1 VNAMQRIHSAARGGA
16 LDEVKALVGEDPSLV
31 HATNEGSPWPTPL
44 HQAAGQGHV
53 EVARWLLDHGADA
66 RWSGPQTPL
75 HVAWQRANNME
86 VIRLLVA
93 RGAAPSEIFA
103 VVYLNDRDR
112 VVALLEA
119 EPEWVHDRDDAG
131 MTPLHRAAENGQ
143 AEVVEALLAHG
154 ADVEAQTCGGQTPL
168 QRSYYHSGIV
178 DVLLAHGASMD
189 IFTAINLDKTE
200 YVARLLGREP
210 SLVRA
215 KMWDQT
221 PLQIAARRDNADLVR
236 LLLDH
241 GADVDAN
248 GGWKGW
254 MPLHWAAYDGRA
266 EIVTLLLASAADV
279 RARDQDGKP
288 PVTIA
293 AERGHGEI
301 VRLLHQHGTR
311 A

>member
-1 VNAMQRIHSAARGGA
+1 
-16 LDEVKALVGEDPSLV
+16 
-31 HATNEGSPWPTPL
+31 
-44 HQAAGQGHV
+44 
-53 EVARWLLDHGADA
+53 
-66 RWSGPQTPL
+66 
-75 HVAWQRANNME
+75 ME

-103 VVYLNDRDR
+103 AAYLNDLDR

-119 EPEWVHDRDDAG
+119 DPERVHDRDDAG

-143 AEVVEALLAHG
+143 AEVVEALLAQG
-154 ADVEAQTCGGQTPL
+154 ADVEAQTDEGQTPL
-168 QRSYYHSGIV
+168 QRSCYRSGVV
-178 DVLLAHGASMD
+178 DLLLAHGASMD
-189 IFTAINLDKTE
+189 VFTAINLEKTAC
-200 YVARLLGREP
+200 VARLLGREP
-210 SLVRA
+210 CLVRA

-221 PLQIAARRDNADLVR
+221 PLQIAARRDNAGLVR

-254 MPLHWAAYDGRA
+254 TPLHWAAYDGRA

-279 RARDQDGKP
+279 HARDQDGKP
-288 PVTIA
+288 PAAIA
-293 AERGHGEI
+293 AERGYGEI
-301 VRLLHQHGTR
+301 ARLLRQHDAG